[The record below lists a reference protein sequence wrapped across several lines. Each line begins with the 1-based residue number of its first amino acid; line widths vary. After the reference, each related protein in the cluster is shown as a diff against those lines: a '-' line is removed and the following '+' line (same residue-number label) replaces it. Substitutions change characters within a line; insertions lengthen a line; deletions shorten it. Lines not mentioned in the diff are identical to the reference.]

1 MIQGGARAQWGFRRT
16 RTGERRQLAPRTIF
30 SVATSLAQLRKNE
43 RNLWT
48 IFLSASRGLPEL
60 EQKM

>member
-1 MIQGGARAQWGFRRT
+1 MIQGGA